1 MPADVLSV
9 YVSFLWEMCALPRFH
24 GDHCPPGLT
33 DEAGRRLACSFKT
46 CGESLDREVSL
57 LKSQRYSTSPRVG
70 VYSVQLASVSSY

>member
-33 DEAGRRLACSFKT
+33 DEAGQAAR
-46 CGESLDREVSL
+46 
-57 LKSQRYSTSPRVG
+57 
-70 VYSVQLASVSSY
+70 VQLQDVWRKSRP